1 MRIITKKYPAD
12 YSDDVLTVI
21 RAMSFTKGKKVK
33 LVGSYTLRNQIYA
46 GDVDALELVPIKS
59 VGECVKRFKAVV
71 KSG

>member
-46 GDVDALELVPIKS
+46 GDVDALELM
-59 VGECVKRFKAVV
+59 R
-71 KSG
+71 